1 MLTPRFDISQDRNS
15 LKIVIK
21 APCARV
27 SDTEV
32 YIEDTEFKFYSKP
45 YYLRLNLPG
54 KVVED
59 GREKATYDADRG
71 TFTVLVPKEC
81 PGEHFE
87 GLDLLTKLLA
97 PKGTRSA
104 AGAGVEVLGTGA
116 DDAEDDDDEEEI
128 DWQVEQVP
136 WWENQPQ
143 SEVQPGMKYGF
154 ANRRS
159 GVFSKLQEELQD
171 VVDVREP
178 DRLTHAECREAR
190 IAAELEQFDPDH
202 YLADL
207 YEDDTIQELLRYKPP
222 WTEELHKLKTK
233 VLGTDCSTDQPGEE
247 VLVFNEE
254 EKEQLLRLPKREYL
268 LDGKTLPVVC
278 FSLVD
283 ILFAYAYNYRTT
295 EGEDNVESA
304 WTICKLS
311 ATLSWL
317 ESFSSLREAV
327 LSSCR
332 RSLSFP
338 LYRSWDLTRAVLQD
352 TKDIITAGRRR
363 ILRCLLHI
371 HSLLSAD
378 DNKYLLNDLYITDY
392 CVWVQTAGD
401 KVFCS
406 MAQALTEIH
415 ISKSDMNLEL
425 EELEHAARLVQEEE
439 EVVDPMATL
448 SLQESGAQDR
458 CGTTTGV
465 LKPPVAEMGKLSLS
479 GKVENSAEK
488 LGQEELLSDSDDSDT
503 TSSTET
509 DSSSESESDAEEEE
523 TKGGDN
529 LKAITQKPDQTT
541 SDHETI
547 IDNESGSD
555 ANEEENKADD
565 KADTQKHTCQTTSK
579 TIIDNESGSNA
590 DKQLTKAGDKV
601 DTKKP
606 DMQATSETTI
616 GNGLRSDNGCG
627 TVDAPLS
634 CGDQRE
640 EKDLEREWLE
650 VPDVKDRYRIVEEG
664 GCCDTTDGGLKS
676 SQDSSS
682 KNQLI
687 TELENT

>member
-15 LKIVIK
+15 LKIVIR

-104 AGAGVEVLGTGA
+104 AGAGVEVLGT
-116 DDAEDDDDEEEI
+116 DDAKDEEEEEEI

-143 SEVQPGMKYGF
+143 AEVQPGMKYGF

-190 IAAELEQFDPDH
+190 LAAELEQFDPDH

-207 YEDDTIQELLRYKPP
+207 YEDDAIQELLGYKPP

-247 VLVFNEE
+247 AVVFSEE
-254 EKEQLLRLPKREYL
+254 EKEQLLSLPKREYL

-295 EGEDNVESA
+295 EGEGNVESA

-332 RSLSFP
+332 RSLGFP

-352 TKDIITAGRRR
+352 TMDIITSGRRR

-406 MAQALTEIH
+406 MALALTEIH
-415 ISKSDMNLEL
+415 LSKSEMNLDL

-439 EVVDPMATL
+439 VVDPMATL
-448 SLQESGAQDR
+448 SLQEAGAQDR

-465 LKPPVAEMGKLSLS
+465 LEPPVAEMGKLSLS

-488 LGQEELLSDSDDSDT
+488 LGQENLLSDSDDSDA

-547 IDNESGSD
+547 IDNESGSN
-555 ANEEENKADD
+555 AGEEERNADD
-565 KADTQKHTCQTTSK
+565 RTITQKPTPQTTSE
-579 TIIDNESGSNA
+579 TIIDNESISNA
-590 DKQLTKAGDKV
+590 DKELTKVGDKA
-601 DTKKP
+601 DTRKP
-606 DMQATSETTI
+606 DVQAISVTVVD
-616 GNGLRSDNGCG
+616 NGLQTNHPCG
-627 TVDAPLS
+627 TV
-634 CGDQRE
+634 GDQKE
-640 EKDLEREWLE
+640 EKDLERTWLE
-650 VPDVKDRYRIVEEG
+650 VPDVNDRYRIVEEG
-664 GCCDTTDGGLKS
+664 RCCDTTDGCLTF
-676 SQDSSS
+676 SQNSSS
-682 KNQLI
+682 KKQLI
-687 TELENT
+687 TELEKHSELN